1 LPGKANEFQE
11 GKTLKPV
18 RQKKVLGI
26 AMGERSLLAAEV
38 VASADRPQVVRLAE
52 MIYPDGIS
60 LFQPA
65 ELAKAVAHFLKDNHF
80 VSRSAVIG
88 IPLKWLVVKPKE
100 VPPADDETVAQLL
113 RLEAEAEFSTE
124 LKDLVYD
131 FAGDPTP
138 GKSDAAASRTVLLA
152 ATPKKY
158 IDAIETLCDG
168 ARLGLLAIT
177 PSATALGSMTGSFMK
192 QDVLVLAVGSTG
204 SELSSQRQAS
214 ATATQSLR
222 SAASQAP
229 FVSELRRA
237 VSTLPVSE
245 GQREMVLWDGAGL
258 DAGNL
263 GQQLGVNVR
272 AGELGAFGVDASSA
286 GINGQGAKY
295 ASAVALALSAMGETG
310 PGIDFLHSRLAPP
323 RQHRIPRWGYLT
335 GGAVVLLIILAFSAY
350 SDLSKQEQMVADK
363 NNEIAKE
370 QTKADAARDFV
381 NKETLAEY
389 WHGGDP
395 RYMACM
401 RDLDAV
407 IPEDG
412 QTYATSLDIKA
423 QMPSLSSQGNL
434 PAAVPASDDMRLLF
448 VTLQGHTANLESV
461 TALVDRMNRN
471 PSVFKDP
478 KTGPE
483 TKVPRTQE
491 FLFSITFGYVPPK
504 PSEPAK

>member
-1 LPGKANEFQE
+1 M
-11 GKTLKPV
+11 KPV
-18 RQKKVLGI
+18 HQKKVLGI

-38 VASADRPQVVRLAE
+38 VASDDRPQVVRLAE
-52 MIYPDGIS
+52 MIYPEGIS

-80 VSRSAVIG
+80 SSRSAVIG

-131 FAGDPTP
+131 FAGESAQ
-138 GKSDAAASRTVLLA
+138 GGASRTILLA

-158 IDAIETLCDG
+158 IDAIESLCDG

-177 PSATALGSMTGSFMK
+177 PSAMALGSMTGSSLK
-192 QDVLVLAVGSTG
+192 QDVLVLAVGSNG

-214 ATATQSLR
+214 AIAIQSLR

-237 VSTLPVSE
+237 VSTLPVAE

-263 GQQLGVNVR
+263 GEQIGVNVR
-272 AGELGAFGVDASSA
+272 AGELGAFGVDASGA

-323 RQHRIPRWGYLT
+323 RQHRIPRWGYLAA
-335 GGAVVLLIILAFSAY
+335 GAVVLLIVLAISAY
-350 SDLSKQEQMVADK
+350 SDLATQEQLVADK
-363 NNEIAKE
+363 NTQIAKE
-370 QTKADAARDFV
+370 QSQADAARDFV

-389 WHGGDP
+389 WRAGDP

-423 QMPSLSSQGNL
+423 QTPSLSPQGSQPG
-434 PAAVPASDDMRLLF
+434 AAPVSSADDMRMLL
-448 VTLQGHTANLESV
+448 VNLQGHTANPESA
-461 TALVDRMNRN
+461 TALADRMNRN
-471 PSVFKDP
+471 PAVFKDV
-478 KTGPE
+478 KIGPGA
-483 TKVPRTQE
+483 KLPRSQE
-491 FLFSITFGYVPPK
+491 WLFSISFGYLPPK
-504 PSEPAK
+504 ATEPAAQPAK